1 MLKGKYYA
9 PDTVL
14 TEDEYNEAATLFGDR
29 VYVEGLIPSTLKSD
43 EEIEQEIAELEIELD
58 RRRQER
64 AAKAKAEAEDNAKE
78 DTKAKI
84 AKKNTK

>member
-14 TEDEYNEAATLFGDR
+14 TEEEYNEAATLFGDR

-43 EEIEQEIAELEIELD
+43 EEIEREIAELEIELEN
-58 RRRQER
+58 RRQER
-64 AAKAKAEAEDNAKE
+64 AAKAKAEAEANAEE
-78 DTKAKI
+78 DAKAKTT
-84 AKKNTK
+84 KKTTK